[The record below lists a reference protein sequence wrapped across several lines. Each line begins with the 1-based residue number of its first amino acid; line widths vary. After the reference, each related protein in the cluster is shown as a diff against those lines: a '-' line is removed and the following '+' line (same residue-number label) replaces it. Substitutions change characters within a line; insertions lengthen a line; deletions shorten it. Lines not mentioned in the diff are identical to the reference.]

1 MANACRGARPVFID
15 GVTIKFLF
23 NISRLSLEIADR
35 RRGAGTTRH
44 QTDVTEWI
52 DARHAVLPAAPR
64 MLAVPNLFGSFKY
77 FRKWNILLLVARLF
91 LKN

>member
-52 DARHAVLPAAPR
+52 DARHASANA
-64 MLAVPNLFGSFKY
+64 GSAKPVWVFQIFSEVEY
-77 FRKWNILLLVARLF
+77 FVAWSLDF
-91 LKN
+91 F